1 MPGMKTPG
9 WFLLLTALAVPAG
22 CGRNVGYLLT
32 PVPLDQRLQETV
44 VQKDAGWVTDKVAL
58 VDVSGLILN
67 ERGGGL
73 FGGEENPVSLLAEK
87 LDLARR
93 DGHVKAVILRVDSP
107 GGTVQATE
115 AMHGLVER
123 FRRESGKPVVAC
135 ITNVGASGAYYLCCA
150 AGRII
155 CQSTSIT
162 GSIGVIVQ
170 SVSFAGTMKMVG
182 VKADA
187 IVSGPMKDMGSP
199 LRDMTEK
206 DRAVFQALV
215 DEFYG
220 RFLDAV
226 AKGRA
231 NLDKDKIRSLADGRI
246 YTGAQAV
253 ELGLADRLGDLQD
266 ALAEAKKAC
275 GAARVKVVMYDRPQ
289 GYRANVY
296 SAAPSGTGGA
306 GTQINL
312 LNLQAGE
319 LMFLRRPAF
328 LYLWSTDLTAQ
339 TGTPSWR

>member
-1 MPGMKTPG
+1 
-9 WFLLLTALAVPAG
+9 
-22 CGRNVGYLLT
+22 
-32 PVPLDQRLQETV
+32 
-44 VQKDAGWVTDKVAL
+44 
-58 VDVSGLILN
+58 
-67 ERGGGL
+67 
-73 FGGEENPVSLLAEK
+73 
-87 LDLARR
+87 
-93 DGHVKAVILRVDSP
+93 
-107 GGTVQATE
+107 
-115 AMHGLVER
+115 
-123 FRRESGKPVVAC
+123 
-135 ITNVGASGAYYLCCA
+135 
-150 AGRII
+150 
-155 CQSTSIT
+155 
-162 GSIGVIVQ
+162 
-170 SVSFAGTMKMVG
+170 MKMVG